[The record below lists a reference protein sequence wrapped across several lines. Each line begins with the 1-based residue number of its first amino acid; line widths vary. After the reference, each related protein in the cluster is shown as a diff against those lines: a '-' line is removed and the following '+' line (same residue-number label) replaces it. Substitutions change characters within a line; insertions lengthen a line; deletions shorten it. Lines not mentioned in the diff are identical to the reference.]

1 MRKGI
6 ILAGGKGSR
15 LYPLTLSVT
24 KQLLPIYD
32 KPMIFYPLS
41 ILLQLNIKEILIIS
55 TEKDQIQFQNLLGNG
70 SNFGVN
76 FSYETQKDPKGI
88 AEGLIIAE
96 QFLANDPC
104 VFILGDNLFIGSI
117 DQKKYMNEL
126 LRTEGATIFSY
137 KVKDPERYGVV
148 TLNKE
153 NKPITIVE
161 KPKNPISN
169 NAITGLY
176 FYDKNVCQIA
186 KSLKPSYRNE
196 LEITDVNKIYLEKK
210 LLNVKQLDDNIT
222 WLDAGTIES
231 LYESSDIVYAIEKRT
246 GKKIACLEEIAFN
259 NKNISLEKL
268 KEISVN
274 YGSSEYGSYLRK
286 IINNLHE
293 KYWLMYNWY

>member
-1 MRKGI
+1 LRKGI

-161 KPKNPISN
+161 KPKIPISN

-186 KSLKPSYRNE
+186 KTLKPSYRNE

-293 KYWLMYNWY
+293 KY

>member
-1 MRKGI
+1 M
-6 ILAGGKGSR
+6 
-15 LYPLTLSVT
+15 
-24 KQLLPIYD
+24 
-32 KPMIFYPLS
+32 
-41 ILLQLNIKEILIIS
+41 
-55 TEKDQIQFQNLLGNG
+55 
-70 SNFGVN
+70 
-76 FSYETQKDPKGI
+76 
-88 AEGLIIAE
+88 
-96 QFLANDPC
+96 C
-104 VFILGDNLFIGSI
+104 VYLGDNLFIGSI

-293 KYWLMYNWY
+293 KY

>member
-161 KPKNPISN
+161 KPKIPISN

-186 KSLKPSYRNE
+186 KSIKPSYRNE

-293 KYWLMYNWY
+293 KY